1 MALRFRRSIK
11 LAPGLRLNLSKSG
24 VSLSAGPRG
33 ASMTFGSKGTYLNTG
48 IPGTGLYSRS
58 RIGESSASTAEVRPG
73 KVSIGATIRVDDDG
87 TVKYLDE
94 SGQPLSDYLTN
105 LAKRQKGEKIK
116 ELLAECSERINN
128 EVAALQKVHEFTP
141 GPGEQQKRARHDFP
155 KARPSMPAP
164 RQIGFFNRL
173 FGKREAIEAANAS
186 QQKSYEANLA
196 KWEIEKSA
204 FDSAE
209 AEQSR
214 LFDQRL
220 RSDTDFMQQ
229 LLEQNLHEISW
240 PRETLVS
247 FELAD
252 GGNAIAIDVDLPE
265 LEDIPT
271 RAASVPERGYKLT
284 IKQIKGKQLNEI
296 YSRLVHGIGFRI
308 IGEAFATL
316 PTVEQVTLSAFTQ
329 RDSPATGER
338 EDTYIYSARVERA
351 AWARINFKNLSAVD
365 VSESLKSFT
374 LRRTIN
380 RSGTFEPIVPLNA
393 V

>member
-24 VSLSAGPRG
+24 VSLTAGPRG
-33 ASMTFGSKGTYLNTG
+33 ASMNFGSRGAYVNTG

-58 RIGESSASTAEVRPG
+58 RVGGSSASTAEVRPG
-73 KVSIGATIRVDDDG
+73 KVAVGATIRVEDDG

-94 SGQPLSDYLTN
+94 QGQPLSDYLTN
-105 LAKRQKGEKIK
+105 LAKRQKGDKIK

-141 GPGEQQKRARHDFP
+141 GPDETQKRARHEFP
-155 KARPSMPAP
+155 KTRPVMPAP
-164 RQIGFFNRL
+164 RIVGFFDRL
-173 FGKREAIEAANAS
+173 FGKREVIEAANAG
-186 QQKSYEANLA
+186 QQKSYEANVATWKL
-196 KWEIEKSA
+196 EKST

-220 RSDTDFMQQ
+220 RTDADFMHQ
-229 LLEQNLHEISW
+229 LLEQNLQEISW

-247 FELAD
+247 LELSD
-252 GGNAIAIDVDLPE
+252 EGKAIAIDVDLPE
-265 LEDIPT
+265 LEDMPT
-271 RAASVPERGYKLT
+271 RLASVPERGYKLS

-316 PTVEQVTLSAFTQ
+316 PTVDQVTLSAFTQ
-329 RDSPATGER
+329 RDSPTTGER
-338 EDTYIYSARVERA
+338 TDTYIYSVSVERP

-365 VSESLKSFT
+365 VVESLMSFT
-374 LRRTIN
+374 LRRNIS
-380 RSGTFEPIVPLNA
+380 RSGTFEPITPLNA
-393 V
+393 T